1 MQEPTNVQ
9 LPFQQASQPRV
20 AELDYGLK
28 SAFLANL
35 DEDQKLRIF
44 DLTARMAR
52 ELHRWAAH
60 YPLIRRVRVWPLSLS
75 IAAATPF
82 ASVQALVSAARIS
95 LWVFTIDDLFDEES
109 VPITEL
115 QRRVTRYNDILAGG
129 QADGQRDSLGQAL
142 QDIRDDLQTY
152 ALFPALH
159 EKWANAISGTLD
171 AMMQEYAW
179 RTEYNMG
186 HNTAALPSY
195 STYLGSGMY
204 SSGVSSHFW
213 TTLIVLGDESVLDH
227 LAHLTELE
235 HRAAL
240 CIRLA
245 NDLQSQAKEIAEGK
259 INSIVIRQF
268 ECMER
273 GYSPEESL
281 QRACEAAQEDIKRGL
296 ARLAELEQCA
306 QTATGQ
312 PERAICD
319 IARFVCDFYI
329 HHDYHTFTIGTGK

>member
-1 MQEPTNVQ
+1 MI
-9 LPFQQASQPRV
+9 LPSQQGAQPRV

-28 SAFLANL
+28 STFLERL
-35 DEDQKLRIF
+35 DEDLKLRIF

-60 YPLIRRVRVWPLSLS
+60 FPLIRRVRVWPLSLS

-95 LWVFTIDDLFDEES
+95 LWVFTIDDLFDEEH
-109 VPITEL
+109 VPISEL
-115 QRRVTRYNDILAGG
+115 QRRVARYNDILAGG
-129 QADGQRDSLGQAL
+129 DPADAQRDSLAQAL
-142 QDIRDDLQTY
+142 QDIRNDLQGYPLY
-152 ALFPALH
+152 AALH

-171 AMMQEYAW
+171 GMMQEYVW
-179 RTEYNMG
+179 RSDYSMG
-186 HNTAALPSY
+186 SNTAALPSY
-195 STYLGSGMY
+195 ASYLGSGLY

-227 LAHLTELE
+227 LDYLTELE
-235 HRAAL
+235 HTAAL
-240 CIRLA
+240 SIRLA

-259 INSIVIRQF
+259 INSIVIRQN
-268 ECMER
+268 EAIAQ
-273 GYSPEESL
+273 GYDAETAL
-281 QRACEAAQEDIKRGL
+281 QRACEAAQAEIRHGL
-296 ARLAELEQCA
+296 ARLEELERQSH
-306 QTATGQ
+306 TTTGY

-329 HHDYHTFTIGTGK
+329 HHDYHTFTIGTGKQA